1 MVKRLQDVL
10 SGTSTAVKSASMPI
24 RTNKKRHVF
33 VLCHGIREERIW
45 DVMAARRVVVKGAR
59 RRIFCSEAKTQSTML
74 MTRRSK
80 AKRRRRG
87 LRHETVAAKAV

>member
-1 MVKRLQDVL
+1 VKRLQDVL
-10 SGTSTAVKSASMPI
+10 SDTSTAVKSASMPI
-24 RTNKKRHVF
+24 RTKKKRPVF
-33 VLCHGIREERIW
+33 VLYHGIREEHIW
-45 DVMAARRVVVKGAR
+45 DVMAAKHVAAKGVR

-87 LRHETVAAKAV
+87 LRRETVAAKAA